1 MAGRSPYNGG
11 EVINM
16 DQVKTGELI
25 KALRQQE
32 GMTQRALAELL
43 GVSDKAVS
51 KWERGCGAPELTLL
65 PRLAEAL
72 RTDVDTLLKGGV
84 EPNRAANGNLRRLR
98 CYRCPTCGNLLFSTD
113 GADIRCC
120 GRPLK
125 PLTAQK
131 ADDAHALHI
140 EQNDGDWYIT
150 AEHEMTREHYISFV
164 ALLTGDTVVL
174 RKLYPEWGLETRLP
188 RLHETLLWYCT
199 GDGLFQKGV

>member
-140 EQNDGDWYIT
+140 EQSDGDWYIT

-188 RLHETLLWYCT
+188 RLHGTLLWYCT